1 MTQLDQP
8 AEAIARLTTRLSPVT
23 TEQVDLSDAQGRVLA
38 DKIATDRPSP
48 ASDVSAMDGYALRV
62 SDLAQGRLP
71 IAGSVETGQEP
82 PELPAQSAIL
92 VFTGGG
98 IPPGAEA
105 VIKRED
111 VEEGDGHIVIPDSAV
126 LGPGQHVRH
135 RGENVDEG
143 ALVVPGGRPIGVT
156 EAAALATFGVVRPL
170 VYRPV
175 RVGILTTGDEVLPP
189 EATPSPWQLRDS
201 NGPALDSLVSSL
213 RWATLISRSSAPDD
227 PEQLQKAFESLAAE
241 ADVVILTGGVSMGD
255 YDYIPDVLRAAGAE
269 IIFHR
274 LAQRP
279 GKPMLGAVARDGQA
293 VLALPGNPVSVMVT
307 ARRLSLVA
315 LRQVAGFAEPDPPPA
330 TAVIVKPDDQVV
342 DLWWHRLVAITAP
355 GSASLVPSRGSGDL
369 VSAAR
374 SDGFVEIPPGQSGPG
389 PWPYYP
395 WTAS

>member
-1 MTQLDQP
+1 
-8 AEAIARLTTRLSPVT
+8 
-23 TEQVDLSDAQGRVLA
+23 
-38 DKIATDRPSP
+38 
-48 ASDVSAMDGYALRV
+48 
-62 SDLAQGRLP
+62 
-71 IAGSVETGQEP
+71 
-82 PELPAQSAIL
+82 
-92 VFTGGG
+92 
-98 IPPGAEA
+98 
-105 VIKRED
+105 
-111 VEEGDGHIVIPDSAV
+111 
-126 LGPGQHVRH
+126 
-135 RGENVDEG
+135 
-143 ALVVPGGRPIGVT
+143 
-156 EAAALATFGVVRPL
+156 L

-201 NGPALDSLVSSL
+201 NGPALESLVSSL
-213 RWATLISRSSAPDD
+213 RWATLVSRSSALDD

-241 ADVVILTGGVSMGD
+241 ADAVILTGGVSMGD
-255 YDYIPDVLRAAGAE
+255 YDYIPDVLRAAGVE

-307 ARRLSLVA
+307 ARRLGLVA

-330 TAVIVKPDDQVV
+330 TAVIDEPDDQVV
-342 DLWWHRLVAITAP
+342 DLWWHRLVAITAA
-355 GSASLVPSRGSGDL
+355 GEASLVPSRGSGDL

-374 SDGFVEIPPGQSGPG
+374 SDGFVEIPPKEPGPG